1 MNIPTANRTPSPCMG
16 CETRA
21 ENCRASCGK
30 YAAYRAELDDKRQRR
45 KMELIR
51 DGMTLPGIKNELHKR
66 DKDRLQRR
74 TQGRR

>member
-1 MNIPTANRTPSPCMG
+1 MNIPTASITMSPCMG

-21 ENCRASCGK
+21 ENCHASCGK
-30 YAAYRAELDDKRQRR
+30 YAAYRAELDDRRQRR

>member
-1 MNIPTANRTPSPCMG
+1 MG

-21 ENCRASCGK
+21 ENCHASCGK